1 MNIYTTRP
9 DTIYGATF
17 IALSV
22 NHPIVK
28 KYLKNNELDEIKKNF
43 TNYEQSK
50 EKIGIPLNINCDHP
64 ILDKKL
70 PVYIANFVL
79 DNYGEGAIFGCPAHD
94 ERDYEFAKKYN
105 IPIIKV
111 VECDDDQFPYTK
123 DGFSY
128 QFAAFKW
135 P

>member
-1 MNIYTTRP
+1 MNIYTARP

-43 TNYEQSK
+43 TNSEQSK
-50 EKIGIPLNINCDHP
+50 EKIGIPLNIDCDHP

-70 PVYIANFVL
+70 PVFIANFVL
-79 DNYGEGAIFGCPAHD
+79 DNCREGAIFGCPAHD
-94 ERDYEFAKKYN
+94 GETTNLQKN
-105 IPIIKV
+105 IIS
-111 VECDDDQFPYTK
+111 Q
-123 DGFSY
+123 S
-128 QFAAFKW
+128 
-135 P
+135 